1 MNNQMAVCRNS
12 GAASPHN
19 TIHWPDFNTGNHRT
33 TCPQCGR
40 DRARDKTLGVT
51 MEADGSGVAHCF
63 RCNYTDSFKSVESR
77 RNLAALRPI
86 QRPHAMPLWAD
97 AHAEQGATHKR
108 SQLSDYG
115 QGLWQSCSPI
125 NGTIGAAYLVAR
137 RCAMPPSGGHL
148 RFHPALK
155 HGPSGYVGPA
165 LVGLVTDALTGQAMS
180 LHRTWVKADGNK
192 APIDPP
198 RLMLGGHTKQGGVI
212 RLWPDEAVEGR
223 LAVGEG
229 VETCLSLAHAFTPVW
244 ALVDAG
250 NLAAFPVLSGVSDL
264 LIAQDRD
271 PAGEKAAQSCA
282 KRWSLAGATVRITMQ
297 DANDLND
304 CVRGAA

>member
-1 MNNQMAVCRNS
+1 MTNQMAVCRNS
-12 GAASPHN
+12 GAASPQN
-19 TIHWPDFNTGNHRT
+19 TIHWPDFKTGNQRT

-63 RCNYTDSFKSVESR
+63 RCNYTESYKPVDSLSNST
-77 RNLAALRPI
+77 ALRPI
-86 QRPHAMPLWAD
+86 KRPHTTPYVPD
-97 AHAEQGATHKR
+97 AHAGGATLKR
-108 SQLSDYG
+108 AQLSDYG
-115 QGLWQSCSPI
+115 QGLWQSCSAI
-125 NGTIGAAYLVAR
+125 KGTAGAAYLQAR
-137 RCAMPPSGGHL
+137 RCVMPPEAGHL

-198 RLMLGGHTKQGGVI
+198 RLMLGGHAKQGGVI
-212 RLWPDEAVEGR
+212 RLWPDEAVAGL

-250 NLAAFPVLSGVSDL
+250 NLVAFPVLSGVSDL

-271 PAGEKAAQSCA
+271 PAGEKAAQACA
-282 KRWSLAGATVRITMQ
+282 KRWSRAGVTVRITMQ